1 MSKGTLHESRTMAR
15 ILIVGNHTCGNRG
28 DCAILRGLLE
38 CLEEV
43 LPESRIDITSRFPVS
58 SEYLLGRP
66 LLTDTL
72 NSYYQEAGKQRFG
85 PLRSLL
91 LRRVVPRLLHGH
103 LNRRW
108 WTRWL
113 PLPRRH
119 RDYIESLKAYDL
131 VIQVGGSF
139 FVDLYGATQYDQVS
153 CALLAGRP
161 TYLIGHSVGPF
172 QQSFFRKVSQDVMA
186 RVDALALREEVSAR
200 HMQDSDIPQ
209 DKVRWASDTAWLVHP
224 GEPVTVDTARATV
237 AVTFRELA
245 PFDKRLGVTQAQ
257 YETAF
262 AELLDAVI
270 EAGYRVAAF
279 STCTAIDGYPKDDR
293 MIALKVRARLR
304 HPEACH
310 VEMNELN
317 DVELGQRL
325 GACILTIG
333 TRLHSAIISM
343 NFGTPSVA
351 LNYEHKSEGIMKR
364 LGVDDL
370 AMPVP
375 SLLDGSLRAKV
386 LELLGDQTL
395 RPRVAA
401 AVAREK
407 AFARESLLATLA
419 IGP

>member
-1 MSKGTLHESRTMAR
+1 MAR

-38 CLEEV
+38 CLKDV
-43 LPESRIDITSRFPVS
+43 LPEGHIDVTSRFPTS

-66 LLTDTL
+66 LLPDTL
-72 NSYYQEAGKQRFG
+72 NSYYLGAGKGRFG
-85 PLRSLL
+85 SIRALL
-91 LRRVVPRLLHGH
+91 LRRWVPWLLHGH
-103 LNRRW
+103 LRRRW
-108 WTRWL
+108 WASLAR
-113 PLPRRH
+113 LPRHH
-119 RDYIESLKAYDL
+119 RQYIEALRQYDM

-139 FVDLYGATQYDQVS
+139 FVDLYGVTQYDQVS
-153 CALLAGRP
+153 CALLAERP
-161 TYLIGHSVGPF
+161 TYLLGHSVGPF
-172 QQSFFRKVSQDVMA
+172 GRTFFRKVSQDIMA

-200 HMQDSDIPQ
+200 YMQASDIPQ
-209 DKVRWASDTAWLVHP
+209 HKVRWASDTAWLVHP
-224 GEPVTVDTARATV
+224 GEPVAIPRARPAV

-262 AELLDAVI
+262 AELLDVVI
-270 EAGYRVAAF
+270 EAGYRIEAL

-304 HPEACH
+304 HPESFH

-317 DVELGQRL
+317 DVQLGQRL
-325 GACILTIG
+325 GACVLTIG

-370 AMPVP
+370 AVPVTA
-375 SLLDGSLRAKV
+375 LLDGSLRSKV
-386 LELLGDQTL
+386 LALLADATL

-407 AFARESLLATLA
+407 AFAREAVLATLA

>member
-1 MSKGTLHESRTMAR
+1 MSTRPPHEAKTMTR

-38 CLEEV
+38 CLEDA
-43 LPESRIDITSRFPVS
+43 LPGSRIDVTSRFPVS

-66 LLTDTL
+66 LLPDAL
-72 NSYYQEAGKQRFG
+72 NRYYQEAARK
-85 PLRSLL
+85 PLGSLRAKV
-91 LRRVVPRLLHGH
+91 LRRWVPRLLHGH
-103 LNRRW
+103 VRKRW
-108 WTRWL
+108 WARFI
-113 PLPRRH
+113 PLPRVH
-119 RDYIESLKAYDL
+119 REYLAFLASYDL

-139 FVDLYGATQYDQVS
+139 FVDLYGATQYDQAS

-161 TYLIGHSVGPF
+161 VYMLGHSVGPF
-172 QQSFFRKVSQDVMA
+172 QHAFFREVSRDVMA
-186 RVDALALREEVSAR
+186 RVEALALREEVSAR
-200 HMQDSDIPQ
+200 YMQEAAIPQ
-209 DKVRWASDTAWLVHP
+209 DRVRWTSDTAWLVHP
-224 GEPVTVDTARATV
+224 GDPVAPDMARPTV

-245 PFDKRLGVTQAQ
+245 PFDKRLGVSQAQ
-257 YETAF
+257 YEAAF

-270 EAGYRVAAF
+270 EAGFHVRAL

-304 HPEACH
+304 HPEAFE
-310 VEMNELN
+310 VVMDELN
-317 DVELGQRL
+317 DVQLGRQL
-325 GACILTIG
+325 GACVLTIG

-364 LGVDDL
+364 LGIDEL
-370 AMPVP
+370 AVPVH
-375 SLLDGSLRAKV
+375 SLLDGTLRNKVLALLADTGLRA
-386 LELLGDQTL
+386 
-395 RPRVAA
+395 RVSA

>member
-1 MSKGTLHESRTMAR
+1 MTR

-38 CLEEV
+38 CLEDA
-43 LPESRIDITSRFPVS
+43 LPGSRIDVTSRFPVS

-66 LLTDTL
+66 LLPDTL
-72 NSYYQEAGKQRFG
+72 NRYYLDARRKRFG
-85 PLRSLL
+85 ALRSTV
-91 LRRVVPRLLHGH
+91 LRRLVPRLLHGH
-103 LNRRW
+103 LRRRW
-108 WTRWL
+108 WARWA
-113 PLPRRH
+113 PLPRLH
-119 RDYIESLKAYDL
+119 RQYIASLAAYDM

-139 FVDLYGATQYDQVS
+139 FVDLYGATQYDQAS

-161 TYLIGHSVGPF
+161 IYMIGHSVGPF
-172 QQSFFRKVSQDVMA
+172 QHTFFRKVSQDVMA

-200 HMQDSDIPQ
+200 HMQDAAIPQ
-209 DKVRWASDTAWLVHP
+209 DRLRWTSDTAWLVHP
-224 GEPVTVDTARATV
+224 GDPGEVDTAKPTV

-257 YETAF
+257 YEGAF

-270 EAGYRVAAF
+270 EAGFHVRAF

-304 HPEACH
+304 RPESFD
-310 VEMNELN
+310 VEMDELN
-317 DVELGQRL
+317 DVQLGRRL
-325 GACILTIG
+325 GACVLTIG

-370 AMPVP
+370 AMPVH
-375 SLLDGSLRAKV
+375 SLLDGTLRDKVLALLDDSGLRA
-386 LELLGDQTL
+386 
-395 RPRVAA
+395 RVAS

>member
-1 MSKGTLHESRTMAR
+1 MSTEAMHESSPMSR

-38 CLEEV
+38 CLEDV
-43 LPESRIDITSRFPVS
+43 LPESRIDVTSRFPTS

-66 LLTDTL
+66 LLPDTL
-72 NSYYQEAGKQRFG
+72 NAYYQTAARQRFG
-85 PLRSLL
+85 MIRSLL
-91 LRRVVPRLLHGH
+91 LRRLVPRLLHGH
-103 LNRRW
+103 LRRRW
-108 WTRWL
+108 WTRWVK
-113 PLPRRH
+113 LPRPH
-119 RDYIESLKAYDL
+119 REYIESMKAYDL

-139 FVDLYGATQYDQVS
+139 FVDLYGATQYDQAS

-161 TYLIGHSVGPF
+161 TYMIGHSVGPF
-172 QQSFFRKVSQDVMA
+172 QQAFFRKVSQDVMA

-200 HMQDSDIPQ
+200 YMQDSAIPQ
-209 DKVRWASDTAWLVHP
+209 DKVRWTSDTAWLVHP
-224 GEPVTVDTARATV
+224 GTPVAVDTAQPTV

-257 YETAF
+257 YESAF

-270 EAGYRVAAF
+270 DAGYRIAAF

-304 HPEACH
+304 RPEAFH

-325 GACILTIG
+325 GACVLTIG

-351 LNYEHKSEGIMKR
+351 INYEHKSEGIMKR

-375 SLLDGSLRAKV
+375 SLLDGTLRDKV
-386 LELLGDQTL
+386 LELLGDTTL

>member
-1 MSKGTLHESRTMAR
+1 MTMQAKSGSTTMSR

-43 LPESRIDITSRFPVS
+43 LPESRIDVTSRFPTS

-66 LLTDTL
+66 LLPDTL
-72 NSYYQEAGKQRFG
+72 NGYYIGAKKQRFG
-85 PLRSLL
+85 PVRSLL
-91 LRRVVPRLLHGH
+91 LRKLVPWLLHGH
-103 LNRRW
+103 LNQRWWRRW
-108 WTRWL
+108 AKL
-113 PLPRRH
+113 PGHH
-119 RDYIESLKAYDL
+119 RQYIDSLKQYDL

-139 FVDLYGATQYDQVS
+139 FVDLYGTTQYDQVS

-172 QQSFFRKVSQDVMA
+172 QHAFFREISQSVMS

-200 HMQDSDIPQ
+200 HMHESAIPQ

-224 GEPVTVDTARATV
+224 GEPVAVDTAQPTV

-245 PFDKRLGVTQAQ
+245 PFDKRLGVTQAE
-257 YETAF
+257 YESAF
-262 AELLDAVI
+262 ATLLDAVI
-270 EAGYRVAAF
+270 EAGYRVVAL

-293 MIALKVRARLR
+293 MIALNVRSRLR
-304 HPEACH
+304 HPDAFD

-317 DVELGQRL
+317 DVELGRRL
-325 GACILTIG
+325 GACVLTIG

-370 AMPVP
+370 AMPVR
-375 SLLDGSLRAKV
+375 SLLDGSLLAKV
-386 LELLGDQTL
+386 LILLGDQTL

-407 AFARESLLATLA
+407 AFAREALLATLA

>member
-1 MSKGTLHESRTMAR
+1 MTR

-38 CLEEV
+38 CLEDA
-43 LPESRIDITSRFPVS
+43 LPGRRIDVTSRFPVS
-58 SEYLLGRP
+58 SEYLLGRA
-66 LLTDTL
+66 LLPDTL
-72 NSYYQEAGKQRFG
+72 NRYYLDAGKQRFG
-85 PLRSLL
+85 ALRATV
-91 LRRVVPRLLHGH
+91 LRRLVPRLLHAH
-103 LNRRW
+103 LRRRW
-108 WTRWL
+108 WARWV
-113 PLPRRH
+113 PLPRLH
-119 RDYIESLKAYDL
+119 REYIASLQAYDI

-139 FVDLYGATQYDQVS
+139 FVDLYGATQYDQAT

-161 TYLIGHSVGPF
+161 IYLVGHSVGPF
-172 QQSFFRKVSQDVMA
+172 EHAFFRKVSQDVMA

-200 HMQDSDIPQ
+200 HMQDASIPQ
-209 DKVRWASDTAWLVHP
+209 DKLRWTSDTAWLVHP
-224 GEPVTVDTARATV
+224 GAPVEVDTAKPTV

-257 YETAF
+257 YEGAF

-270 EAGYRVAAF
+270 DAGFHVRAF

-293 MIALKVRARLR
+293 MIALKVRSRLR
-304 HPEACH
+304 RPEACH
-310 VEMNELN
+310 VEMDELN
-317 DVELGQRL
+317 DVELGRRL
-325 GACILTIG
+325 GACVLTIG

-370 AMPVP
+370 AMPVQ
-375 SLLDGSLRAKV
+375 SLLDGTLRDKV
-386 LELLGDQTL
+386 LALLADSGL
-395 RPRVAA
+395 RTRVAT

>member
-1 MSKGTLHESRTMAR
+1 MTR

-28 DCAILRGLLE
+28 DAAILRGLLE
-38 CLEEV
+38 CLEDA
-43 LPESRIDITSRFPVS
+43 LPGCRIDVTSRFPVS

-66 LLTDTL
+66 LLPDAL
-72 NSYYQEAGKQRFG
+72 NRYYLDAARK
-85 PLRSLL
+85 PLGGLRAKV
-91 LRRVVPRLLHGH
+91 LRRLVPRLLHAR
-103 LNRRW
+103 LRSRW
-108 WTRWL
+108 WARWM
-113 PLPRRH
+113 PLPHVH
-119 RDYIESLKAYDL
+119 REFIATLAGYDV

-139 FVDLYGATQYDQVS
+139 FVDLYGATQYDQAS

-161 TYLIGHSVGPF
+161 VYMLGHSVGPF
-172 QQSFFRKVSQDVMA
+172 QHTFFRKVSRDVMA
-186 RVDALALREEVSAR
+186 RVEALALREEVSAR
-200 HMQDSDIPQ
+200 YMQEAGIPQ
-209 DKVRWASDTAWLVHP
+209 EKLRWTSDTAWLVHP
-224 GEPVTVDTARATV
+224 GAPVEADTARPTV

-245 PFDKRLGVTQAQ
+245 PFDKRLGVTQGQ

-270 EAGYRVAAF
+270 DAGFHVRAF

-304 HPEACH
+304 RPQACD
-310 VEMNELN
+310 VVMDELN
-317 DVELGQRL
+317 DVQLGERL
-325 GACILTIG
+325 GACVLTIG

-364 LGVDDL
+364 LGIDEL
-370 AMPVP
+370 AVPVHA
-375 SLLDGSLRAKV
+375 LLDGTLRDKVLSLLADDGLRA
-386 LELLGDQTL
+386 
-395 RPRVAA
+395 RVAA

-419 IGP
+419 IGS

>member
-1 MSKGTLHESRTMAR
+1 MNTQAKSESSTMAR

-43 LPESRIDITSRFPVS
+43 LPESRIDVTSRFPTS
-58 SEYLLGRP
+58 SEHLLGRP
-66 LLTDTL
+66 LLPDAL
-72 NSYYQEAGKQRFG
+72 NGYYLGARKGRFG
-85 PLRSLL
+85 QLRALL
-91 LRRVVPRLLHGH
+91 LRKLVPWLLHGK
-103 LNRRW
+103 LGGRW
-108 WTRWL
+108 WGNWTRL
-113 PLPRRH
+113 PGHHRR
-119 RDYIESLKAYDL
+119 YIESLKQYDL

-161 TYLIGHSVGPF
+161 TYLLGHSVGPF
-172 QQSFFRKVSQDVMA
+172 QHAFFRKVSQDVLA
-186 RVDALALREEVSAR
+186 RVDALALREEVSSR
-200 HMQDSDIPQ
+200 HMQESAIPQ
-209 DKVRWASDTAWLVHP
+209 HKVRWASDTAWLVHP
-224 GEPVTVDTARATV
+224 GEPVEPDTARPTV

-245 PFDKRLGVTQAQ
+245 PFDKRLGISQTQ
-257 YETAF
+257 YENAF

-270 EAGYRVAAF
+270 EAGYRIEAL

-304 HPEACH
+304 HPESFR

-317 DVELGQRL
+317 DIELGRRL
-325 GACILTIG
+325 GACMLTIG

-364 LGVDDL
+364 LGIDDL
-370 AMPVP
+370 AMPVR
-375 SLLDGSLRAKV
+375 SLIDGTLRIKVLALLKDDSLRA
-386 LELLGDQTL
+386 
-395 RPRVAA
+395 RVAS

-407 AFARESLLATLA
+407 AFAREALLATLA

>member
-1 MSKGTLHESRTMAR
+1 MTMQAKSGSTTMSR

-43 LPESRIDITSRFPVS
+43 LPESRIDVTSRFPTS
-58 SEYLLGRP
+58 SQYLLGRS
-66 LLTDTL
+66 LLPDTL
-72 NSYYQEAGKQRFG
+72 NGYYLGATKQRFG
-85 PLRSLL
+85 QLRARV
-91 LRRVVPRLLHGH
+91 LRRVVPWLLHGH

-108 WTRWL
+108 WRGWVK
-113 PLPRRH
+113 LPRHH
-119 RDYIESLKAYDL
+119 RKYIESLKTYDL

-139 FVDLYGATQYDQVS
+139 FVDLYGTTQYDQVS
-153 CALLAGRP
+153 CALLAERP

-172 QQSFFRKVSQDVMA
+172 QHAFFREISQSVMA

-200 HMQDSDIPQ
+200 HMHESAIPQ
-209 DKVRWASDTAWLVHP
+209 HKVRWASDTAWLVHP
-224 GEPVTVDTARATV
+224 GEPVAVDTARPTV

-245 PFDKRLGVTQAQ
+245 PFDKRLGVTQAE
-257 YETAF
+257 YESAF
-262 AELLDAVI
+262 ATLLDAVI
-270 EAGYRVAAF
+270 EAGYRVVAL

-293 MIALKVRARLR
+293 MIALNVQSRLR
-304 HPEACH
+304 HPEAFE

-317 DVELGQRL
+317 DVELGRRL
-325 GACILTIG
+325 GACVLTIG

-370 AMPVP
+370 AVPVR
-375 SLLDGSLRAKV
+375 SLLDGSLLAKV
-386 LELLGDQTL
+386 LALLEDATL

-407 AFARESLLATLA
+407 AFAREALLATLA

>member
-1 MSKGTLHESRTMAR
+1 MTR

-38 CLEEV
+38 CLEDAI
-43 LPESRIDITSRFPVS
+43 PGSRIDVTSRFPVS
-58 SEYLLGRP
+58 SEYLLGRS
-66 LLTDTL
+66 LLPDTL
-72 NSYYQEAGKQRFG
+72 NRYYVDAGRKRLG
-85 PLRSLL
+85 ALRSTL
-91 LRRVVPRLLHGH
+91 LRRLVPRLLHGH
-103 LNRRW
+103 LRRRW
-108 WTRWL
+108 WAAWV
-113 PLPRRH
+113 PLPRLH
-119 RDYIESLKAYDL
+119 REYIASLAAYDV

-139 FVDLYGATQYDQVS
+139 FVDLYGATQYDQAS

-161 TYLIGHSVGPF
+161 VYMIGHSVGPF
-172 QQSFFRKVSQDVMA
+172 QHAFFRKVSQDVMA

-200 HMQDSDIPQ
+200 HMRDAAIPQ
-209 DKVRWASDTAWLVHP
+209 DRLRWTSDTAWLVHP
-224 GEPVTVDTARATV
+224 GVPVEVDTARPTV

-257 YETAF
+257 YEGAF

-270 EAGYRVAAF
+270 DAGFHVRAF

-293 MIALKVRARLR
+293 MIALKVRSRLR
-304 HPEACH
+304 RPESFE
-310 VEMNELN
+310 VEMDELN
-317 DVELGQRL
+317 DVQLGRRL
-325 GACILTIG
+325 GACVLTIG

-370 AMPVP
+370 AMPVH
-375 SLLDGSLRAKV
+375 SLLDGTLRDKVLALLADSGLRA
-386 LELLGDQTL
+386 
-395 RPRVAA
+395 RVAA

-407 AFARESLLATLA
+407 TFARESLLATLA

>member
-1 MSKGTLHESRTMAR
+1 MAR

-28 DCAILRGLLE
+28 DCAILRGLLQ
-38 CLEEV
+38 CLKDV
-43 LPESRIDITSRFPVS
+43 LPESRIDVTSRFPTS
-58 SEYLLGRP
+58 SQYLLGRA
-66 LLTDTL
+66 LLPDVL
-72 NSYYQEAGKQRFG
+72 NGYYQDAGKQRLG
-85 PLRSLL
+85 AVRSLL
-91 LRRVVPRLLHGH
+91 LRRLVPRLLHGH
-103 LNRRW
+103 LRRRW
-108 WTRWL
+108 WARWL
-113 PLPRRH
+113 KLPRHH
-119 RDYIESLKAYDL
+119 RQYIDSLRAYDL

-153 CALLAGRP
+153 CALLAERP

-172 QQSFFRKVSQDVMA
+172 NHAFFRKVSQDVMQ
-186 RVDALALREEVSAR
+186 RVNALALREEVSAH
-200 HMQDSDIPQ
+200 HMTDGAIPQ
-209 DKVRWASDTAWLVHP
+209 DKVRWTSDTAWLVHP
-224 GEPVTVDTARATV
+224 GAPITVDTARPTV

-270 EAGYRVAAF
+270 EAGYQVAAF

-293 MIALKVRARLR
+293 MIALKVGARLR
-304 HPEACH
+304 HPEAFH

-317 DVELGQRL
+317 DIELGQRL
-325 GACILTIG
+325 GACVLTIG

-370 AMPVP
+370 AVPVP
-375 SLLDGSLRAKV
+375 SLLDGSLRRKV
-386 LELLGDQTL
+386 LALLQDDTL

-407 AFARESLLATLA
+407 AFARESLLATLG